1 MRSSSAVMLLIAGA
15 FIINY
20 AVTAERL
27 DTALASW
34 VSQLSLSKI
43 AFLLV
48 INLVFLLLGC
58 ILDTGTLLLVFVP
71 ILMPTVR
78 LLEVDPV
85 HFGVM
90 IIVNIMIGLLTPP
103 FGMLLFVLSSMAK
116 VSIRDIV
123 AEIWPF
129 LIALMVALLVIT
141 LVPETVLWLPRRS
154 GYGA

>member
-1 MRSSSAVMLLIAGA
+1 M
-15 FIINY
+15 N
-20 AVTAERL
+20 
-27 DTALASW
+27 
-34 VSQLSLSKI
+34 
-43 AFLLV
+43 FLY
-48 INLVFLLLGC
+48 
-58 ILDTGTLLLVFVP
+58 TTLLLVFVP

-116 VSIRDIV
+116 VPIRDIV

-129 LIALMVALLVIT
+129 LIALLVALLVIT
-141 LVPETVLWLPRRS
+141 LVPETVLWLPRRF